1 MRLSTQGLADGFL
14 NGFRTMADY
23 QSQQKADARADKS
36 LSLQEQQIKDG
47 NDQWKRSFDHTVE
60 QDKTTN
66 TREDRRLTKQ
76 ETDADRNYFLNEKQT
91 MSNIANDGART
102 SASVAA
108 SNASVA
114 ASKAQTEANQYTLE
128 REKQLQFI
136 EENKGLYLGAYQ
148 KIAQG
153 LPITDQEAGILNDS
167 RSGIFNIN
175 KYTDTTYVS
184 DAKALQGSVDSIL
197 KNYKPDQFH
206 SQELYQQLNSPQIKQ
221 QFNTVFKDDIKKNSN
236 YFDSVSGKQVVD
248 KEFAGIVPMKD
259 GSFALEVKPIYA
271 DGSSGNPVP
280 VTVNRSNDPNDMVRT
295 IAPADLIGVINSRAK
310 LAYSVGDPNTIMQR
324 VKLAD
329 APDTKGFAEKAA
341 EVDTKTQASISATM
355 KAYQGGAGTDG
366 AKIETRI
373 DEIKAQGEQAKRT
386 LARGY
391 GLSDVAY
398 DQLTGDK
405 GGGNNTQKTLIDSW
419 MSNNPMKQE
428 FYRRGVAAGK
438 IDPQTTDSVEL
449 DNAFNTAVKA
459 LKDKQ
464 TEQQAQSLE
473 SAILMRRTQQKDNK
487 PVSMGELLR

>member
-1 MRLSTQGLADGFL
+1 MRLSTQGFADGFL

-23 QSQQKADARADKS
+23 QNQQKASDRADKS
-36 LSLQEQQIKDG
+36 LSLQEQQIKDV
-47 NDQWKRSFDHTVE
+47 NDHWKQSFDHTVE

-76 ETDADRNYFLNEKQT
+76 EKDADRNYFLNEKQT
-91 MSNIANDGART
+91 LASIANDKTRTGAYV
-102 SASVAA
+102 SQ
-108 SNASVA
+108 SNAQIA

-136 EENKGLYLGAYQ
+136 EENKGVYLGAYQ

-153 LPITDQEAGILNDS
+153 LPITDQEASILKDE
-167 RSGIFNIN
+167 RSAIYNID
-175 KYTDTTYVS
+175 KYADTTYVS
-184 DAKALQGSVDSIL
+184 DAKALQGSVNSIL

-206 SQELYQQLNSPQIKQ
+206 SQEFFQQLNSPQIKQ

-236 YFDSVSGKQVVD
+236 YFDSVAGKQVVD

-295 IAPADLIGVINSRAK
+295 FAPADLVGVINSRAK
-310 LAYSVGDPNTIMQR
+310 LAYSVGDPSTILQR
-324 VKLAD
+324 VGLAPPSD
-329 APDTKGFAEKAA
+329 IKGFAEKSA
-341 EVDTKTQASISATM
+341 EVDAKTQASISGAM

-366 AKIETRI
+366 TNIEARI
-373 DEIKAQGEQAKRT
+373 DEIKDQGEQTKRT

-405 GGGNNTQKTLIDSW
+405 SGGGNTQQALITNWLGSD
-419 MSNNPMKQE
+419 PKKQE
-428 FYRRGVAAGK
+428 FFQRGVSAGK
-438 IDPQTTDSVEL
+438 IDPKTTDSVEL
-449 DNAFNTAVKA
+449 DNAYQMA
-459 LKDKQ
+459 LKA
-464 TEQQAQSLE
+464 QQAKELE
-473 SAILMRRTQQKDNK
+473 QKAM
-487 PVSMGELLR
+487 SMGSAAYRSYR